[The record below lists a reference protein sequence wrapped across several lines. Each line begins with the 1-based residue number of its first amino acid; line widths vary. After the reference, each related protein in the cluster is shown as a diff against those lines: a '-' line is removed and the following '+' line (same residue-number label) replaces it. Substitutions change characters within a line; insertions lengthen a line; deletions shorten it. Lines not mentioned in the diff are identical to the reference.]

1 MLSPYSIAS
10 LIDYPKI
17 AESLADV
24 GYWSDEPR
32 ADGKSGAK
40 IWFGSSFVGNPLL
53 R

>member
-1 MLSPYSIAS
+1 MLSV
-10 LIDYPKI
+10 I

-32 ADGKSGAK
+32 VDGKSGAK
-40 IWFGSSFVGNPLL
+40 IRFGSSFVDNPVL